1 MDEVILSLFRWAF
14 AGASTG
20 AAAYVAWH
28 YWATRDVY
36 PRIVWNYAGVVLTL
50 VVAWRWFVIWIT
62 AEAQSE
68 LYAAIQPW
76 IAPMTQAGYILLS
89 IVIIVLTF
97 THVKARRRHYQVWH
111 EDDGFEVTE

>member
-1 MDEVILSLFRWAF
+1 MDELILAAFRWAS

-28 YWATRDVY
+28 YWRTRDLY
-36 PRIVWNYAGVVLTL
+36 PRVVWNYAGVVLTL
-50 VVAWRWFVIWIT
+50 VAIWRWFVIWIT

-68 LYAAIQPW
+68 VYDAIQPW

-89 IVIIVLTF
+89 MVILVLTF
-97 THVKARRRHYQVWH
+97 THVKARKMHFDAWH
-111 EDDGFEVTE
+111 QEEE